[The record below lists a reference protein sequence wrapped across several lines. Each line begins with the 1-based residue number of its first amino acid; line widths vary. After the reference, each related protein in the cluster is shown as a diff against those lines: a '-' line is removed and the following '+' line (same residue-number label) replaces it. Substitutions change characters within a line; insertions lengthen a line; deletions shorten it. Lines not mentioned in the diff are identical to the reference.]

1 MGRQI
6 IKVDPGLDVYVG
18 WSSITEGPVYF
29 GDRAEVLDLFAA
41 ELIEWADR
49 SDMIDGGI
57 TAAARAKYRK
67 VAEDALQRADE
78 YGSSS
83 VQLGMTW
90 GAREIFMQRGWL
102 DRDGLRHLV
111 ELLIN
116 DPAGE
121 QADPGSYD
129 GTGWIQPFDEQAYG

>member
-6 IKVDPGLDVYVG
+6 IKVDPELDLYVG

-29 GDRAEVLDLFAA
+29 GDRAEVLELFTA
-41 ELIEWADR
+41 ELLEWATRADI
-49 SDMIDGGI
+49 IDSGPTGTARRRCEL
-57 TAAARAKYRK
+57 TAAA
-67 VAEDALQRADE
+67 ALQRADE

-90 GAREIFMQRGWL
+90 GARAIFMQRGWL
-102 DRDGLRHLV
+102 DRPGLRHLI

-121 QADPGSYD
+121 HADPGRYD

>member
-6 IKVDPGLDVYVG
+6 IKVDPDLDLYVG
-18 WSSITEGPVYF
+18 WSSITESPVYF
-29 GDRAEVLDLFAA
+29 GARAEVLELFADDLVA
-41 ELIEWADR
+41 WADR
-49 SDMIDGGI
+49 ADMIDGGI

-90 GAREIFMQRGWL
+90 GARIIFMQRGYL
-102 DRDGLRHLV
+102 DREGLRHLV

-121 QADPGSYD
+121 HADPASYD
-129 GTGWIQPFDEQAYG
+129 GTGWIQPFPEEACG